1 MIAGVKASPPASNTP
16 FVVAVVLAGGGADD
30 ALAARLGA
38 SSKALVP
45 LKGRPM
51 GGYVLDAVAGAER
64 VAQTVWVGE
73 TTAGMDGAVDV
84 QVGGGSTLAE
94 SLAIGLGA
102 AEALAGPDA
111 RLLVVTADV
120 PWLRPSSVDR
130 FVVEALGHA
139 TADLVY
145 PVVDRAVSEAVFP
158 GHRRT
163 WVRLRHGEVTGG
175 NLVLA
180 TPTGL
185 RAALPWMTYAYRHR
199 KQPWRLAWRVG
210 LPTLAALLLG
220 RARDVDLARRASR
233 LIGVPTAVLRSDDPS
248 LAMDVDR
255 PDDLPLTLDLDS
267 DPPVGGL
274 PSGHASRHG

>member
-1 MIAGVKASPPASNTP
+1 MIHNMTSKAHPSSTPP
-16 FVVAVVLAGGGADD
+16 VVAVVLAGGGAED

-51 GGYVLDAVAGAER
+51 GGYVLDAVTGAER
-64 VAQTVWVGE
+64 VTHIVWVGD
-73 TTAGMDGAVDV
+73 TTAGMRRSVDV

-102 AEALAGPDA
+102 AETLAGPQA
-111 RLLVVTADV
+111 KLLVVTADV
-120 PWLRPSSVDR
+120 PWLRPTSVDR
-130 FVVEALGHA
+130 FVFEASGHA

-163 WVRLRHGEVTGG
+163 WVRLRHGQVTGG

-185 RAALPWMTYAYRHR
+185 RAALPWLTYAYRHR
-199 KQPWRLAWRVG
+199 KRPWRLAWRVG
-210 LPTLAALLLG
+210 LRTLASLLLG

-274 PSGHASRHG
+274 PPDRLTRHS